1 MTKCST
7 AARFRSTCSIPAPTS
22 GSRNRRRTSKAR
34 GNGERLRCAI
44 FNISYCSSAL
54 FQGMATSAEGSKPAV
69 KVFVATTVMLT
80 FISFWRASAIVLA
93 DLASS
98 AYYAGGDAEKVIG
111 KSAPWFI
118 LGVMLFS
125 YAVRALYIESSSM
138 FVRGG
143 VYRVVKEAMGGTLA
157 KFSVSALLFD
167 YVLTGPIS
175 AVSAGQYLAGFIKD
189 MGDYFHRPLHFS
201 DDHFAAGL
209 AVLVVF
215 YFWWKNTQG
224 MHESSQKALQIMIIT
239 TVMVVILIIWCT
251 ITVLRAPIQLPPSP
265 LQPGVIP
272 LNKESLGWLNGTWFA
287 HLTWII
293 LFVGF
298 GHSVLAM
305 SGEETLAQVN
315 REIEHPKLKNL
326 EKTGLV
332 IFVYSL
338 LFTSLVSVFAV
349 MMIPD
354 KVRPD
359 YFANLIGG
367 IAMYLAGPIVLKL
380 LFHGFVVV
388 VGVLILAGAQ
398 NTSIVGA
405 NGVLNRVAE
414 DGVLTDWFQKPQPKY
429 GTSYRII
436 NMIVGM
442 QLLTIILSKGNVYVL
457 AGLYAFGVI
466 WSFALKSLAVLVLRY
481 TEPENRQWKVPGN
494 VHVGGKEVPLG
505 LILIS
510 AVLLITALVN
520 LFTKS
525 EATIAGVTFSAVFF
539 ALFTYSEHR
548 VAKERHG
555 KPENLDQFRVYGNQ
569 ELGSGALGVRP
580 GNILVA
586 VRDPRN
592 LYYLRDVL
600 RNTDTNRQDVV
611 VMTARLYHRE
621 HSFSG
626 SAVVEASQVFDHYE
640 QELFTAAVAVAEKE
654 GKPVSLLV
662 VPATDVFEA
671 IIVTAQRLDASRI
684 VCGFSNKLTP
694 DEQAK
699 SLGDAWERLPE
710 PRPRLILEIHEPNGK
725 IHEYPL
731 GPHAPRMRTQDLE
744 LMHKVWLD
752 ITSDPKYC
760 GAHHY
765 HIVAVA
771 LEELRRELNSD
782 QRSEILQKLLDEMH
796 RDEAPGRG

>member
-1 MTKCST
+1 MS
-7 AARFRSTCSIPAPTS
+7 SPIDNL
-22 GSRNRRRTSKAR
+22 NR
-34 GNGERLRCAI
+34 
-44 FNISYCSSAL
+44 
-54 FQGMATSAEGSKPAV
+54 PAV

-157 KFSVSALLFD
+157 KISVSALLFD

-175 AVSAGQYLAGFIKD
+175 AVSAGQYLSSFIQD
-189 MGDYFHRPLHFS
+189 MASYSHHPFVHFPENT
-201 DDHFAAGL
+201 FAASF
-209 AVLVVF
+209 AVLIVI

-224 MHESSQKALQIMIIT
+224 IHESSGKALQIMIIT

-251 ITVLRAPIQLPPSP
+251 ITIFRAPIVLPPNP
-265 LQPGVIP
+265 LHPGVVP
-272 LNKESLGWLNGTWFA
+272 LTKESLGWLHNTWIS

-293 LFVGF
+293 VFVGF

-315 REIEHPKLKNL
+315 REIEHPKLRNL

-338 LFTSLVSVFAV
+338 LFTSLVSFFAV
-349 MMIPD
+349 MIIPD
-354 KVRPD
+354 HVRPA
-359 YFANLIGG
+359 YFGNLIGG
-367 IAMYLAGPIVLKL
+367 IAMFLAGPTWARLA
-380 LFHGFVVV
+380 FRGFVVL

-405 NGVLNRVAE
+405 NGVLNRMAE
-414 DGVLTDWFQKPQPKY
+414 DGVLTSAFQKPHPRF
-429 GTSYRII
+429 GTSYRVI
-436 NMIVGM
+436 NLIVIL
-442 QLLTIILSKGNVYVL
+442 QLLTIVLTHGNVFVL

-466 WSFALKSLAVLVLRY
+466 WSFSFMSLAVVVLRY
-481 TEPENRQWKVPGN
+481 KEPGNREWRVPGN
-494 VHVGGKEVPLG
+494 PKIFGKEIPLG
-505 LILIS
+505 LMVVS
-510 AVLLITALVN
+510 VVLFTTALVN

-525 EATIAGVTFSAVFF
+525 EATIAGVSFSAIFF
-539 ALFTYSEHR
+539 GIFTYSEYR
-548 VAKERHG
+548 VKKASVG
-555 KPENLDQFRVYGNQ
+555 KPEGLAQFRVYGNQ
-569 ELGSGALGVRP
+569 EMDSTALGVRP

-586 VRDPRN
+586 VRDPKS
-592 LYYLRDVL
+592 LYYLREVL
-600 RNTDTNRQDVV
+600 RRTDTGKQDVV
-611 VMTARLYHRE
+611 VMTARLYQRE

-626 SAVVEASQVFDHYE
+626 RTVYEANEIFDHYE
-640 QELFTAAVAVAEKE
+640 QELFTSAVALAEKE
-654 GKPVSLLV
+654 GRPVSLLV
-662 VPATDVFEA
+662 VPAADVFEA
-671 IIVTAQRLDASRI
+671 IIMTAQRMNSSRI
-684 VCGFSNKLTP
+684 VCGLSNKLTP

-699 SLGDAWERLPE
+699 LTGDAWEKLPE
-710 PRPRLILEIHEPNGK
+710 PRPRLTIEVHLPDGSVREFA
-725 IHEYPL
+725 L
-731 GPHAPRMRTQDLE
+731 GPHAPRMRPQDVE
-744 LMHKVWLD
+744 LMHKLWLD
-752 ITSDPKYC
+752 VTSDPRYA

-765 HIVAVA
+765 HVVA
-771 LEELRRELNSD
+771 LALQELRRELTSD
-782 QRSEILQKLLDEMH
+782 QRAATLAKLLDEMH
-796 RDEAPGRG
+796 SDDPPSQN

>member
-1 MTKCST
+1 
-7 AARFRSTCSIPAPTS
+7 
-22 GSRNRRRTSKAR
+22 
-34 GNGERLRCAI
+34 
-44 FNISYCSSAL
+44 
-54 FQGMATSAEGSKPAV
+54 MATSAGSKPV
-69 KVFVATTVMLT
+69 IKVFVATTVMLT
-80 FISFWRASAIVLA
+80 FISFWRASAIVLS

-189 MGDYFHRPLHFS
+189 MGVYMHRPLHFS

-209 AVLVVF
+209 AVIVVV

-224 MHESSQKALQIMIIT
+224 MHESSQKALQIMVIT
-239 TVMVVILIIWCT
+239 TVMVVILLIWCT
-251 ITVLRAPIQLPPSP
+251 ITVLRAPIQLPPNP
-265 LQPGVIP
+265 LHLGVVP
-272 LNKESLGWLNGTWFA
+272 LNKESLGWLDTTWFR
-287 HLTWII
+287 HLP
-293 LFVGF
+293 LKLLVSVVAFVGF

-332 IFVYSL
+332 IFIYSL
-338 LFTSLVSVFAV
+338 LFTSLVSFFAV
-349 MMIPD
+349 MIIPD

-367 IAMYLAGPIVLKL
+367 IAVYLAGPESLKL
-380 LFHGFVVV
+380 LFHGFVVL

-414 DGVLTDWFQKPQPKY
+414 DGVLTSWFQKPHNRF

-436 NMIVGM
+436 NLIVGL
-442 QLLTIILSKGNVYVL
+442 QILTIVLSRGNVYLL
-457 AGLYAFGVI
+457 AALYAFGVI
-466 WSFALKSLAVLVLRY
+466 WSFAMKSIAVLVLRF
-481 TEPENRQWKVPGN
+481 TEPGNRAWKVPGN
-494 VHVGGKEVPLG
+494 LHFGKTEVPVG
-505 LILIS
+505 LFLIS
-510 AVLLITALVN
+510 AVLLITAIVN
-520 LFTKS
+520 LFTKYQ
-525 EATIAGVTFSAVFF
+525 ATIAGVIFSAVFF
-539 ALFTYSEHR
+539 TIFTLSERH
-548 VAKERHG
+548 VARERHG
-555 KPENLDQFRVYGNQ
+555 KPEQLDQFRVYGNQ
-569 ELGSGALGVRP
+569 ELGSGAMGVRP

-592 LYYLRDVL
+592 LYYLRQVL
-600 RNTDTNRQDVV
+600 ATTNTIKQDVV
-611 VMTARLYHRE
+611 VMSARLYHRE
-621 HSFSG
+621 PSFGG
-626 SAVVEASQVFDHYE
+626 SSVMEASQVFDHYE

-654 GKPVSLLV
+654 GKPISLLV
-662 VPATDVFEA
+662 VPATDVFDA
-671 IIVTAQRLDASRI
+671 IMVTAQRLDSSRVI
-684 VCGFSNKLTP
+684 CGLSNKLTA

-699 SLGDAWERLPE
+699 LTGDAWERMPE
-710 PRPRLILEIHEPNGK
+710 PRPRLCLEVVAPDGAVR
-725 IHEYPL
+725 EYTI
-731 GPHAPRMRTQDLE
+731 GPHTPRLRPQDVE
-744 LMHKVWLD
+744 LMHKLWLN
-752 ITSDPKYC
+752 ITIDSKFA

-765 HIVAVA
+765 HIVALA
-771 LEELRRELNSD
+771 LEELQRELSTE
-782 QRSEILQKLLDEMH
+782 QRAQLLQKLHEEID
-796 RDEAPGRG
+796 RSGDAGPQN

>member
-1 MTKCST
+1 
-7 AARFRSTCSIPAPTS
+7 
-22 GSRNRRRTSKAR
+22 
-34 GNGERLRCAI
+34 
-44 FNISYCSSAL
+44 
-54 FQGMATSAEGSKPAV
+54 MATAPEGTKPAV

-80 FISFWRASAIVLA
+80 FISFWRASAIVLS

-118 LGVMLFS
+118 LAVMLFS

-189 MGDYFHRPLHFS
+189 IGIYLHRPLEFS

-209 AVLVVF
+209 AVIIVT

-224 MHESSQKALQIMIIT
+224 IHESSQKALQIMAIT
-239 TVMVVILIIWCT
+239 TVMVVILILWCT
-251 ITVLRAPIQLPPSP
+251 ITVLRAPVQLPPNP
-265 LQPGVIP
+265 LHPGVIP
-272 LNKESLGWLNGTWFA
+272 LNKESLGWLNGTWFS
-287 HLTWII
+287 HITWII

-332 IFVYSL
+332 IFLYSL
-338 LFTSLVSVFAV
+338 LFTSLVSFFAV
-349 MMIPD
+349 MIIPD

-367 IAMYLAGPIVLKL
+367 IAMYLVGPTSLKL
-380 LFHGFVVV
+380 LFHGFVVL

-414 DGVLTDWFQKPQPKY
+414 DGVLTSWFQRPHNRY

-436 NMIVGM
+436 NLIVGM
-442 QLLTIILSKGNVYVL
+442 QLLTIVLSLGNVYVL
-457 AGLYAFGVI
+457 AALYAFGVI
-466 WSFALKSLAVLVLRY
+466 WSFAMKSLAVLVLRF
-481 TEPENRQWKVPGN
+481 TEPGNREWKVPGN
-494 VHVGGKEVPLG
+494 LHIGKTEIPVG

-510 AVLLITALVN
+510 GVLFITAVVN
-520 LFTKS
+520 LFTKYQ
-525 EATIAGVTFSAVFF
+525 ATIAGIIFSVAFF
-539 ALFTYSEHR
+539 TIFTISEHH

-555 KPENLDQFRVYGNQ
+555 KPEQLDQFRVYGNQ
-569 ELGSGALGVRP
+569 ELGSGAMGVRP

-592 LYYLRDVL
+592 LYYLRHVL
-600 RNTDTNRQDVV
+600 RHTDTNKQDVV
-611 VMTARLYHRE
+611 VMSARLYHRE

-626 SAVVEASQVFDHYE
+626 SSVLEASQVFDHYE

-654 GKPVSLLV
+654 GKPIHLLV

-671 IIVTAQRLDASRI
+671 IMVTAQRLDSSRV
-684 VCGFSNKLTP
+684 VCGLSNKLTA

-699 SLGDAWERLPE
+699 LTGDAWERLPE
-710 PRPRLILEIHEPNGK
+710 PRPRLILEVYAPDGSTR
-725 IHEYPL
+725 EYAL
-731 GPHAPRMRTQDLE
+731 GPHTPRMRPQDVE
-744 LMHKVWLD
+744 LMHRLWLN
-752 ITSDPKYC
+752 ITADPKFA

-765 HIVAVA
+765 HVMALA
-771 LEELRRELNSD
+771 LEELQRELSTE
-782 QRSEILQKLLDEMH
+782 QRAELLQKLQEEMN
-796 RDEAPGRG
+796 RPNPS

>member
-1 MTKCST
+1 
-7 AARFRSTCSIPAPTS
+7 
-22 GSRNRRRTSKAR
+22 
-34 GNGERLRCAI
+34 
-44 FNISYCSSAL
+44 
-54 FQGMATSAEGSKPAV
+54 MATSVEGSKPAI

-80 FISFWRASAIVLA
+80 FISFWRASAIVLS

-125 YAVRALYIESSSM
+125 YCVRALYIESSSM

-143 VYRVVKEAMGGTLA
+143 VYRVVKEAMGGGLA

-189 MGDYFHRPLHFS
+189 MSVYLHRPLNFS

-209 AVLVVF
+209 AVIVVL

-224 MHESSQKALQIMIIT
+224 MHESSQKALQIMAIT
-239 TVMVVILIIWCT
+239 TVMVVILLIWCA
-251 ITVLRAPIQLPPSP
+251 ITVLRAPIQLPPNP
-265 LQPGVIP
+265 LHAGVIP
-272 LNKESLGWLNGTWFA
+272 LNKESLGWLNGTWFG
-287 HLTWII
+287 HITWII

-332 IFVYSL
+332 IFIYSL
-338 LFTSLVSVFAV
+338 LFTSLVSFFAV
-349 MMIPD
+349 MIIPD

-367 IAMYLAGPIVLKL
+367 IAMYLVGPTSLKL
-380 LFHGFVVV
+380 LFHGFVVL

-414 DGVLTDWFQKPQPKY
+414 DGVLTSWFQKPHNRY

-436 NMIVGM
+436 NLIVGM
-442 QLLTIILSKGNVYVL
+442 QLLTIFLSLGNVYVL
-457 AGLYAFGVI
+457 AALYAFGVI
-466 WSFALKSLAVLVLRY
+466 WSFAMKSIAVLVLRY
-481 TEPENRQWKVPGN
+481 TEPGNRQWKVPGN
-494 VHVGGKEVPLG
+494 LHIGKTEIPVG
-505 LILIS
+505 LIAIS
-510 AVLLITALVN
+510 AVLLITAVVN
-520 LFTKS
+520 LFTKY
-525 EATIAGVTFSAVFF
+525 EATIAGVIFSGVFF
-539 ALFTYSEHR
+539 TIFTLSERH

-555 KPENLDQFRVYGNQ
+555 KPEQLDQFRVYGNQ
-569 ELGSGALGVRP
+569 ELGSGAMGVRT

-592 LYYLRDVL
+592 LYYLRQVL
-600 RNTDTNRQDVV
+600 AHTDTAKQDVV
-611 VMTARLYHRE
+611 VMSARLYHRE

-626 SAVVEASQVFDHYE
+626 SAVMEASQVFDHYE

-654 GKPVSLLV
+654 GKPISLLV

-671 IIVTAQRLDASRI
+671 ILVTAQRLDSFRVI
-684 VCGFSNKLTP
+684 CGLSNKLTA
-694 DEQAK
+694 DEQAR
-699 SLGDAWERLPE
+699 LTGDAWERMAE
-710 PRPRLILEIHEPNGK
+710 PRPRLTLEVCAPDGTVR
-725 IHEYPL
+725 EYAL
-731 GPHAPRMRTQDLE
+731 GPHNPRLRPQDVE
-744 LMHKVWLD
+744 LMHKLWLN
-752 ITSDPKYC
+752 ITSDPKFT

-765 HIVAVA
+765 HIVALA
-771 LEELRRELNSD
+771 LEELQRELSTA
-782 QRSEILQKLLDEMH
+782 QRTELLQKLQEEMD
-796 RDEAPGRG
+796 RSGNAPSPPN

>member
-1 MTKCST
+1 MST
-7 AARFRSTCSIPAPTS
+7 PTQTAQ
-22 GSRNRRRTSKAR
+22 R
-34 GNGERLRCAI
+34 
-44 FNISYCSSAL
+44 
-54 FQGMATSAEGSKPAV
+54 PAV

-80 FISFWRASAIVLA
+80 FISFWRAAAIVLS

-118 LGVMLFS
+118 LAVMLFS

-175 AVSAGQYLAGFIKD
+175 AVSAGQYLAGFIED
-189 MGDYFHRPLHFS
+189 IGRYTHHPIVFS
-201 DDHFAAGL
+201 EDHFAA
-209 AVLVVF
+209 AFALVIVI
-215 YFWWKNTQG
+215 YFWWKNIQG
-224 MHESSQKALQIMIIT
+224 IHESSEKALQIMVIT

-251 ITVLRAPIQLPPSP
+251 ITVFRVPIQIPPNP

-272 LNKESLGWLNGTWFA
+272 INKESVGWLYGSWVT

-332 IFVYSL
+332 IFIYSL
-338 LFTSLVSVFAV
+338 LFTSLVSFFAV
-349 MMIPD
+349 MIIPD

-367 IAMYLAGPIVLKL
+367 ITMYLVGPATLKL
-380 LFHGFVVV
+380 LFHGFVVL

-414 DGVLTDWFQKPQPKY
+414 DGVLTSWFQKPQHKY

-436 NMIVGM
+436 NLVVGL
-442 QLLTIILSKGNVYVL
+442 QLLTIILSRGNVYQL
-457 AGLYAFGVI
+457 AALYAFGVI
-466 WSFALKSLAVLVLRY
+466 WSFAMKSLAVLVLRF
-481 TEPENRQWKVPGN
+481 TEPGHREWKVPGN
-494 VHVGGKEVPLG
+494 LHIGGREIPIG
-505 LILIS
+505 LVAIS
-510 AVLLITALVN
+510 AVLLMTAIVN
-520 LFTKS
+520 VFTKH
-525 EATIAGVTFSAVFF
+525 EATIAGVIFSAVFF
-539 ALFTYSEHR
+539 AIFTYSEHR
-548 VAKERHG
+548 TARERHG
-555 KPENLDQFRVYGNQ
+555 KPENIDQFRVYGNQ
-569 ELGSGALGVRP
+569 ELGSGAMGVRQ

-600 RNTDTNRQDVV
+600 SQTDTTRQDVV
-611 VMTARLYHRE
+611 VMSARLYHRE

-626 SAVVEASQVFDHYE
+626 SNVFEADQIFDHYE
-640 QELFTAAVAVAEKE
+640 QELFTAVVSVAEKV

-662 VPATDVFEA
+662 VPGTDVFEA
-671 IIVTAQRLDASRI
+671 IVVTAQRLDSSVI
-684 VCGFSNKLTP
+684 VCGLSNKLSA

-699 SLGDAWERLPE
+699 LTGDAWERLPE
-710 PRPRLILEIHEPNGK
+710 PRPRLRLEVHAPNGVVR
-725 IHEYPL
+725 EYLL
-731 GPHAPRMRTQDLE
+731 GPHQPRMRPQDLE

-752 ITSDPKYC
+752 ITTDPKYA

-765 HIVAVA
+765 HIVALA
-771 LEELRRELNSD
+771 LEALQKELDSDKRE
-782 QRSEILQKLLDEMH
+782 EILQQLLEDMQKPDGTGH
-796 RDEAPGRG
+796 SGSASD

>member
-1 MTKCST
+1 
-7 AARFRSTCSIPAPTS
+7 
-22 GSRNRRRTSKAR
+22 
-34 GNGERLRCAI
+34 
-44 FNISYCSSAL
+44 
-54 FQGMATSAEGSKPAV
+54 MATAPEGTKPVV

-80 FISFWRASAIVLA
+80 FISFWRASAIVLS

-118 LGVMLFS
+118 LAVMLFS

-175 AVSAGQYLAGFIKD
+175 AVSAGQYLSGFIKD
-189 MGDYFHRPLHFS
+189 LGRQYLHRDLNFS
-201 DDHFAAGL
+201 DNYFAAGL
-209 AVLVVF
+209 AVIVVI

-224 MHESSQKALQIMIIT
+224 IHESSQKALQIMAIT

-251 ITVLRAPIQLPPSP
+251 ITVLRAPIQLPPNP
-265 LQPGVIP
+265 LHAGVVP
-272 LNKESLGWLNGTWFA
+272 LNKDSLGWLNGTWFS
-287 HLTWII
+287 HWIWII
-293 LFVGF
+293 AFVGF

-338 LFTSLVSVFAV
+338 LFTSLVSFFAV
-349 MMIPD
+349 MIIPD

-367 IAMYLAGPIVLKL
+367 IAVYLVGPASLKL
-380 LFHGFVVV
+380 LFHGFVVL

-414 DGVLTDWFQKPQPKY
+414 DGVLTSWFQKPHHRY

-436 NMIVGM
+436 NLIVCM
-442 QLLTIILSKGNVYVL
+442 QLLTIVLSRGDVYQL
-457 AGLYAFGVI
+457 AALYAFGVI
-466 WSFALKSLAVLVLRY
+466 WSFTMKSLAVLVLRF
-481 TEPENRQWKVPGN
+481 TEPGNRAWKVPGN
-494 VHVGGKEVPLG
+494 LHIGKTEVPIG
-505 LILIS
+505 LMIIS
-510 AVLLITALVN
+510 AVLLMTALVN
-520 LFTKS
+520 LFTKYQ
-525 EATIAGVTFSAVFF
+525 ATIAGVIFSIVFF
-539 ALFTYSEHR
+539 AIFTISEHH

-555 KPENLDQFRVYGNQ
+555 KPEQLDQFRVYGNQ
-569 ELGSGALGVRP
+569 ELGSGAMGVRP

-592 LYYLRDVL
+592 LYYLRHVL
-600 RNTDTNRQDVV
+600 SHTHTGKQDVV
-611 VMTARLYHRE
+611 VMSARLYHRE
-621 HSFSG
+621 HSFGG
-626 SAVVEASQVFDHYE
+626 SAVFEASQVFDHYE

-654 GKPVSLLV
+654 GKPISLLV

-671 IIVTAQRLDASRI
+671 IMVTAQRLDSSRVI
-684 VCGFSNKLTP
+684 CGLSNKLTA

-699 SLGDAWERLPE
+699 LTGDAWERLPE
-710 PRPRLILEIHEPNGK
+710 PRPRMTLEVCAPDGTIREFA
-725 IHEYPL
+725 L
-731 GPHAPRMRTQDLE
+731 GPHSPRMRPQDVE
-744 LMHKVWLD
+744 LMHQLWLN
-752 ITSDPKYC
+752 ITADPKFA

-765 HIVAVA
+765 HIVALA
-771 LEELRRELNSD
+771 LEELKRELSTE
-782 QRSEILQKLLDEMH
+782 QRAELLQKLQEEMNVPARDKEEGSELDS
-796 RDEAPGRG
+796 

>member
-1 MTKCST
+1 MSSSIQNVRRP
-7 AARFRSTCSIPAPTS
+7 AA
-22 GSRNRRRTSKAR
+22 
-34 GNGERLRCAI
+34 
-44 FNISYCSSAL
+44 
-54 FQGMATSAEGSKPAV
+54 

-80 FISFWRASAIVLA
+80 FISFWRAAAIVLA

-118 LGVMLFS
+118 LAVMLFS

-175 AVSAGQYLAGFIKD
+175 AVSAGQYLAGFIED
-189 MGDYFHRPLHFS
+189 IGRYLHHPLFFSEDHFS
-201 DDHFAAGL
+201 AVFAVFV
-209 AVLVVF
+209 VL

-224 MHESSQKALQIMIIT
+224 IHESSEKALQIMIVT

-251 ITVLRAPIQLPPSP
+251 ITVFRVPVQMPPNP
-265 LQPGVIP
+265 LHPGVVP
-272 LNKESLGWLNGTWFA
+272 LTRESLGWLHGTWISQ
-287 HLTWII
+287 LTLII
-293 LFVGF
+293 MFVGF

-338 LFTSLVSVFAV
+338 LFTSLVSFFAV
-349 MMIPD
+349 MIIPD

-367 IAMYLAGPIVLKL
+367 ITMYLVGPTPLKL
-380 LFHGFVVV
+380 VFHGFVVL

-414 DGVLTDWFQKPQPKY
+414 DGVLTSWFQKPQKRY

-436 NMIVGM
+436 NLIVGM
-442 QLLTIILSKGNVYVL
+442 QLLTIVLSKGNVYVL

-494 VHVGGKEVPLG
+494 MHIGGKEIPLG
-505 LILIS
+505 LIVIS
-510 AVLLITALVN
+510 AVLLMTALVN
-520 LFTKS
+520 LLTKS
-525 EATIAGVTFSAVFF
+525 EATIAGVVFSAAFF
-539 ALFTYSEHR
+539 AVFTYSEHR

-592 LYYLRDVL
+592 LYYLRDIL
-600 RNTDTNRQDVV
+600 RSTDTMRQDVV

-621 HSFSG
+621 HTFGG
-626 SAVVEASQVFDHYE
+626 SSEVEASQVFDHYD

-662 VPATDVFEA
+662 VPGTDVFEA
-671 IIVTAQRLDASRI
+671 IVVTAQRLESSRI
-684 VCGFSNKLTP
+684 VCGLSNKLTT
-694 DEQAK
+694 DEQGK
-699 SLGDAWERLPE
+699 LTGDAWERLPE
-710 PRPRLILEIHEPNGK
+710 PRPRLAIEIHSPTGSV
-725 IHEYPL
+725 HDYML
-731 GPHAPRMRTQDLE
+731 GPHTPRLRSQDLE
-744 LMHKVWLD
+744 LMHQVWLD
-752 ITSDPKYC
+752 VTSDPRLA

-771 LEELRRELNSD
+771 MEELKRELNSD
-782 QRSEILQKLLDEMH
+782 QRAEVLAKLLDEMH
-796 RDEAPGRG
+796 RDDKPPAQS

>member
-1 MTKCST
+1 
-7 AARFRSTCSIPAPTS
+7 
-22 GSRNRRRTSKAR
+22 
-34 GNGERLRCAI
+34 
-44 FNISYCSSAL
+44 
-54 FQGMATSAEGSKPAV
+54 MATSVGGSKPAIR
-69 KVFVATTVMLT
+69 VFVATTVMLT
-80 FISFWRASAIVLA
+80 FISFWRASAIVLS

-189 MGDYFHRPLHFS
+189 MGVYMHRPLHFS

-209 AVLVVF
+209 AVIVVS

-224 MHESSQKALQIMIIT
+224 MHESSQKALQIMVIT
-239 TVMVVILIIWCT
+239 TVMVVILLIWCT
-251 ITVLRAPIQLPPSP
+251 ITVLRAPIQLPPNP
-265 LQPGVIP
+265 LHPGVIP
-272 LNKESLGWLNGTWFA
+272 LNKESLGWLNGTFFG
-287 HLTWII
+287 HITWII

-332 IFVYSL
+332 IFIYSL
-338 LFTSLVSVFAV
+338 LFTSLVSFFAV
-349 MMIPD
+349 MIIPD

-367 IAMYLAGPIVLKL
+367 IAMYLAGPESLKL
-380 LFHGFVVV
+380 LFHAFVVL

-414 DGVLTDWFQKPQPKY
+414 DGVLTSWFQKPHNRY

-436 NMIVGM
+436 NLIVGL
-442 QLLTIILSKGNVYVL
+442 QLLTIVLSLGNVYVL
-457 AGLYAFGVI
+457 AALYAFGVI
-466 WSFALKSLAVLVLRY
+466 WSFAMKSIAVLVLRF
-481 TEPENRQWKVPGN
+481 TEPGNRAWKVPGN
-494 VHVGGKEVPLG
+494 LHIGKTEFPVG

-510 AVLLITALVN
+510 AVLLITAVVN
-520 LFTKS
+520 LFTKY
-525 EATIAGVTFSAVFF
+525 EATIAGVIFSAVFF
-539 ALFTYSEHR
+539 TIFTISERH

-555 KPENLDQFRVYGNQ
+555 KPEQLDQFRVYGNQ
-569 ELGSGALGVRP
+569 ELGSGAMGVRP

-592 LYYLRDVL
+592 LYYLRQVL
-600 RNTDTNRQDVV
+600 AHTNTGKQDVV
-611 VMTARLYHRE
+611 VMSARLYHRE

-626 SAVVEASQVFDHYE
+626 SAVLEASQVFDHYE

-654 GKPVSLLV
+654 GKPISLLV

-671 IIVTAQRLDASRI
+671 IMVTAQRLDSTRVI
-684 VCGFSNKLTP
+684 CGLSNKLTA

-699 SLGDAWERLPE
+699 LTGDAWERMPE
-710 PRPRLILEIHEPNGK
+710 PRPRLTLEVCAPDGTVREFA
-725 IHEYPL
+725 L
-731 GPHAPRMRTQDLE
+731 GPHNPRLRPQDVE
-744 LMHKVWLD
+744 LMHKLWLD
-752 ITSDPKYC
+752 ITTDPKYA

-765 HIVAVA
+765 HIVALA
-771 LEELRRELNSD
+771 LEELQRELSTE
-782 QRSEILQKLLDEMH
+782 QRAELLQKLQEEMQ
-796 RDEAPGRG
+796 RSKPN

>member
-1 MTKCST
+1 
-7 AARFRSTCSIPAPTS
+7 
-22 GSRNRRRTSKAR
+22 
-34 GNGERLRCAI
+34 
-44 FNISYCSSAL
+44 
-54 FQGMATSAEGSKPAV
+54 MATSVEGTKPAV

-80 FISFWRASAIVLA
+80 FISFWRASAIVLS

-118 LGVMLFS
+118 LAVMLFS

-143 VYRVVKEAMGGTLA
+143 VYRVVKEAMGGGLA

-189 MGDYFHRPLHFS
+189 IGIYLHRPLNFS

-209 AVLVVF
+209 AVIVVL

-224 MHESSQKALQIMIIT
+224 IHESSQKALQIMVVT
-239 TVMVVILIIWCT
+239 TVMVVILILWCT
-251 ITVLRAPIQLPPSP
+251 VTVLRAPVQLPPSP
-265 LQPGVIP
+265 LSPAGAIP
-272 LNKESLGWLNGTWFA
+272 HSKEALGWLYGTPFA
-287 HLTWII
+287 QLTWII

-332 IFVYSL
+332 IFIYSL
-338 LFTSLVSVFAV
+338 LFTSLVSFFAV
-349 MMIPD
+349 MIIPD
-354 KVRPD
+354 SVRPD

-367 IAMYLAGPIVLKL
+367 IAMYLVGPTSLKL
-380 LFHGFVVV
+380 LFHGFVVL

-414 DGVLTDWFQKPQPKY
+414 DGVLTSWFQKPHHRY

-436 NMIVGM
+436 NLIVGM
-442 QLLTIILSKGNVYVL
+442 QLLTIVLSLGNVYVL
-457 AGLYAFGVI
+457 AALYAFGVI
-466 WSFALKSLAVLVLRY
+466 WSFAMKSLAVLVLRF
-481 TEPENRQWKVPGN
+481 TEPGNREWKVPGN
-494 VHVGGKEVPLG
+494 LHIGKTEIPLG
-505 LILIS
+505 LIAIS
-510 AVLLITALVN
+510 AVLFITAVVN
-520 LFTKS
+520 LFTKY
-525 EATIAGVTFSAVFF
+525 EATIAGVIFSAAFF
-539 ALFTYSEHR
+539 TIFTLSEHH

-555 KPENLDQFRVYGNQ
+555 KPEQLDQFRVYGNQ
-569 ELGSGALGVRP
+569 ELGSGAMGVRP
-580 GNILVA
+580 GNVLVA

-592 LYYLRDVL
+592 LYYLRHVL
-600 RNTDTNRQDVV
+600 GHTSTTKQDVV
-611 VMTARLYHRE
+611 VMSARLYHRE
-621 HSFSG
+621 HTFSG
-626 SAVVEASQVFDHYE
+626 STVFDATQVFDHYE

-654 GKPVSLLV
+654 GKPISLLV

-671 IIVTAQRLDASRI
+671 IMVTAQRLDSSRVI
-684 VCGFSNKLTP
+684 CGLSNKLTA

-699 SLGDAWERLPE
+699 LTGDAWERLPE
-710 PRPRLILEIHEPNGK
+710 PRPRLTLEVCAPDGAVR
-725 IHEYPL
+725 EYSL
-731 GPHAPRMRTQDLE
+731 GPHTPRMRAQDVE
-744 LMHKVWLD
+744 LMHKLWLD
-752 ITSDPKYC
+752 ITADPKFA

-765 HIVAVA
+765 HIVALA
-771 LEELRRELNSD
+771 LEELKRELGTE
-782 QRSEILQKLLDEMH
+782 QRAQLLAKLHEEMNH
-796 RDEAPGRG
+796 PNPQ

>member
-1 MTKCST
+1 
-7 AARFRSTCSIPAPTS
+7 
-22 GSRNRRRTSKAR
+22 
-34 GNGERLRCAI
+34 
-44 FNISYCSSAL
+44 
-54 FQGMATSAEGSKPAV
+54 MATSVEGSKPAV

-80 FISFWRASAIVLA
+80 FISFWRASAIVLS

-118 LGVMLFS
+118 LAVMLFS

-175 AVSAGQYLAGFIKD
+175 AVSAGQYFAGFIKD
-189 MGDYFHRPLHFS
+189 IGLYFHRSLNFS

-209 AVLVVF
+209 AVIIVT

-224 MHESSQKALQIMIIT
+224 MHESSQKALQIMAIT

-251 ITVLRAPIQLPPSP
+251 ITVLRAPVVQLPPNP
-265 LQPGVIP
+265 LHPGVIP
-272 LNKESLGWLNGTWFA
+272 LNKESLGWLYGTWFS
-287 HLTWII
+287 HITWIL

-332 IFVYSL
+332 IFIYSL
-338 LFTSLVSVFAV
+338 LFTGLVSFFAV
-349 MMIPD
+349 MIIPD

-367 IAMYLAGPIVLKL
+367 IAMYLAGPQSLKL
-380 LFHGFVVV
+380 IFHGFVVL

-414 DGVLTDWFQKPQPKY
+414 DGVLTSWFQRPHHRY

-436 NMIVGM
+436 NLIVVM
-442 QLLTIILSKGNVYVL
+442 QLLTIVLSLGNVYVL
-457 AGLYAFGVI
+457 AALYAFGVI
-466 WSFALKSLAVLVLRY
+466 WSFAMKSLAVLVLRF
-481 TEPENRQWKVPGN
+481 TEPGNREWKVPGN
-494 VHVGGKEVPLG
+494 LHIGKTEIPLG
-505 LILIS
+505 LIAIS
-510 AVLLITALVN
+510 AVLLITAVVN
-520 LFTKS
+520 LFTKH
-525 EATIAGVTFSAVFF
+525 EATVAGLIFSAVFF
-539 ALFTYSEHR
+539 TIFTLSERH
-548 VAKERHG
+548 VTKERHG
-555 KPENLDQFRVYGNQ
+555 KPEQLDQFRVYGNQ
-569 ELGSGALGVRP
+569 ELGSGAMGVRP

-592 LYYLRDVL
+592 LYYLRQVL
-600 RNTDTNRQDVV
+600 ARTDTAKQDVV
-611 VMTARLYHRE
+611 VMSARLYHRE
-621 HSFSG
+621 HSFTG
-626 SAVVEASQVFDHYE
+626 STVFEASEVFDHYE

-654 GKPVSLLV
+654 GKPIHLLV

-671 IIVTAQRLDASRI
+671 IMVTAQRLGSSRV
-684 VCGFSNKLTP
+684 VCGLSNKLSP

-699 SLGDAWERLPE
+699 LTGDAWERLPE
-710 PRPRLILEIHEPNGK
+710 PRPRLTMEVYAPDGTVR
-725 IHEYPL
+725 EYSL
-731 GPHAPRMRTQDLE
+731 GPHAPRLRPQDVE
-744 LMHKVWLD
+744 LMHKLWLD
-752 ITSDPKYC
+752 ITADPKFA

-765 HIVAVA
+765 HIIALA
-771 LEELRRELNSD
+771 LEELKRELSTE
-782 QRSEILQKLLDEMH
+782 QKAQLLAKLQEEINNDGGSCSSQK
-796 RDEAPGRG
+796 PN

>member
-1 MTKCST
+1 
-7 AARFRSTCSIPAPTS
+7 
-22 GSRNRRRTSKAR
+22 
-34 GNGERLRCAI
+34 
-44 FNISYCSSAL
+44 
-54 FQGMATSAEGSKPAV
+54 MATSPEGTKPAV

-80 FISFWRASAIVLA
+80 FISFWRASAIVLS

-118 LGVMLFS
+118 LAVMLFS

-189 MGDYFHRPLHFS
+189 IGVYLHRPLNFS

-209 AVLVVF
+209 AVIIVI

-224 MHESSQKALQIMIIT
+224 IHESSQKALQIMAIT
-239 TVMVVILIIWCT
+239 TVMVVLLIIWCT
-251 ITVLRAPIQLPPSP
+251 ITVLRAPIVLPPNP
-265 LQPGVIP
+265 LHPGVVP
-272 LNKESLGWLNGTWFA
+272 LNKESLGWLNGTWFS
-287 HLTWII
+287 HITWII

-332 IFVYSL
+332 IFIYSL
-338 LFTSLVSVFAV
+338 LFTSLVSFFAV
-349 MMIPD
+349 MIIPD
-354 KVRPD
+354 SVRPN

-367 IAMYLAGPIVLKL
+367 LAVYLVGPTSLKL
-380 LFHGFVVV
+380 LFHGFVVL

-414 DGVLTDWFQKPQPKY
+414 DGVLTSWFQKPHNRY

-436 NMIVGM
+436 NLIVCM
-442 QLLTIILSKGNVYVL
+442 QMLTIFLSLGNVYVL
-457 AGLYAFGVI
+457 AALYAFGVI
-466 WSFALKSLAVLVLRY
+466 WSFAMKSLAVLVLRF
-481 TEPENRQWKVPGN
+481 TEPGNREWKVPGN
-494 VHVGGKEVPLG
+494 LHFGKTEIPVGL
-505 LILIS
+505 LLIS
-510 AVLLITALVN
+510 AVLLVTAIVN
-520 LFTKS
+520 LFTKY
-525 EATIAGVTFSAVFF
+525 EATIAGVIFSAFF
-539 ALFTYSEHR
+539 FTIFTISERH

-555 KPENLDQFRVYGNQ
+555 KPEQLDQFRVYGNQ
-569 ELGSGALGVRP
+569 ELGSGAMGVRP

-592 LYYLRDVL
+592 LYYLRNVL
-600 RNTDTNRQDVV
+600 SHTNTSKQDVV
-611 VMTARLYHRE
+611 VMSARLYHRE

-626 SAVVEASQVFDHYE
+626 SAVFEASQVFDHYE

-654 GKPVSLLV
+654 GKPISLLV

-671 IIVTAQRLDASRI
+671 IILTAQRLDSTRV
-684 VCGFSNKLTP
+684 VCGLSNKLTA

-699 SLGDAWERLPE
+699 LTGDAWERLPE
-710 PRPRLILEIHEPNGK
+710 PRPRLTLEVCAPDGTIREFS
-725 IHEYPL
+725 L
-731 GPHAPRMRTQDLE
+731 GPHSPRMRPQDVE
-744 LMHKVWLD
+744 LMHRLWLN
-752 ITSDPKYC
+752 ITADPKFA

-765 HIVAVA
+765 HVVALA
-771 LEELRRELNSD
+771 LEELQRELSTD
-782 QRSEILQKLLDEMH
+782 QRAELLQKLLEEMNH
-796 RDEAPGRG
+796 PNPS

>member
-1 MTKCST
+1 
-7 AARFRSTCSIPAPTS
+7 
-22 GSRNRRRTSKAR
+22 
-34 GNGERLRCAI
+34 
-44 FNISYCSSAL
+44 
-54 FQGMATSAEGSKPAV
+54 MATAPEGTKPAV

-80 FISFWRASAIVLA
+80 FISFWRAAAIVLS

-118 LGVMLFS
+118 LAVMLFS

-175 AVSAGQYLAGFIKD
+175 AVVAGQYLAGFIED
-189 MGDYFHRPLHFS
+189 VARYMGHPITKFPENT
-201 DDHFAAGL
+201 FAACFG
-209 AVLVVF
+209 AIVAI
-215 YFWWKNTQG
+215 YFWRKNTQG
-224 MHESSQKALQIMIIT
+224 LHESSQKAVQIMIIT

-251 ITVLRAPIQLPPSP
+251 VTALKVPVHLPPSP
-265 LQPGVIP
+265 LKPGVVL
-272 LNKESLGWLNGTWFA
+272 LNKESLGWLYGTWIS
-287 HLTWII
+287 HLTIII

-315 REIEHPKLKNL
+315 REIAHPKLKNL

-338 LFTSLVSVFAV
+338 LFTSLVSFFAV
-349 MMIPD
+349 MIIPD
-354 KVRPD
+354 NVRPA
-359 YFANLIGG
+359 YFGNLIGG
-367 IAMYLAGPIVLKL
+367 ISVFLVGPQWARLG
-380 LFHGFVVV
+380 FHGFVVL

-414 DGVLTDWFQKPQPKY
+414 DGVLTAAFQKPHPRF

-436 NMIVGM
+436 NLIVGL
-442 QLLTIILSKGNVYVL
+442 QLLTIVLTRGNVFTL

-466 WSFALKSLAVLVLRY
+466 WSFAMMSLAVLVLRHK
-481 TEPENRQWKVPGN
+481 EPGGRLWKVPGN
-494 VHVGGKEVPLG
+494 IHIGQREIPVGV
-505 LILIS
+505 ILIS
-510 AVLLITALVN
+510 AVLFTTAIVN
-520 LFTKS
+520 LLTKR
-525 EATIAGVTFSAVFF
+525 EATIGGVAFSVLFF
-539 ALFTYSEHR
+539 IVFTYSERR
-548 VAKERHG
+548 VARERKG
-555 KPENLDQFRVYGNQ
+555 RPEQLDQFRVYGNQ
-569 ELGSGALGVRP
+569 ELGSGAMGVRP

-592 LYYLRDVL
+592 LYYLRNVL
-600 RNTDTNRQDVV
+600 SRTNTAKQDVV
-611 VMTARLYHRE
+611 VMSARLYHRE

-626 SAVVEASQVFDHYE
+626 SSVFEASQVFDNYE

-654 GKPVSLLV
+654 GKPIHLLV

-671 IIVTAQRLDASRI
+671 IMVTAQRLDSSRV
-684 VCGFSNKLTP
+684 VCGLSNKLTA

-699 SLGDAWERLPE
+699 LTGDAWERLPE
-710 PRPRLILEIHEPNGK
+710 PRPRLILEVVAADGTSR
-725 IHEYPL
+725 EYAL
-731 GPHAPRMRTQDLE
+731 GPHTPRMRPQDVE
-744 LMHKVWLD
+744 LMHRLWLN
-752 ITSDPKYC
+752 ITADPKFA

-765 HIVAVA
+765 HVMALA
-771 LEELRRELNSD
+771 LEELQRELSTE
-782 QRSEILQKLLDEMH
+782 QRAQLLQKLQEEMN
-796 RDEAPGRG
+796 RPNPS

>member
-1 MTKCST
+1 MS
-7 AARFRSTCSIPAPTS
+7 SSVP
-22 GSRNRRRTSKAR
+22 NVRR
-34 GNGERLRCAI
+34 
-44 FNISYCSSAL
+44 
-54 FQGMATSAEGSKPAV
+54 PAV

-118 LGVMLFS
+118 LAVMLFS
-125 YAVRALYIESSSM
+125 YCVRALYIESSSM

-175 AVSAGQYLAGFIKD
+175 AVSAGQYLAGFIEDIGK
-189 MGDYFHRPLHFS
+189 YVHHPLVFSEDHFS
-201 DDHFAAGL
+201 AGFAIL
-209 AVLVVF
+209 IVV
-215 YFWWKNTQG
+215 YFWWKNIQG
-224 MHESSQKALQIMIIT
+224 MHESSEKALQIMIVT

-251 ITVLRAPIQLPPSP
+251 ITVFSAPIHLPPNP
-265 LQPGVIP
+265 LHPGVVK
-272 LNKESLGWLNGTWFA
+272 LNKESLGWLDGTWIS

-332 IFVYSL
+332 IFIYSL
-338 LFTSLVSVFAV
+338 LFTSLVSFYAV
-349 MMIPD
+349 MIIPD
-354 KVRPD
+354 GVRHD

-367 IAMYLAGPIVLKL
+367 IAMYLVGPTVLKL
-380 LFHGFVVV
+380 FFHAFVVL

-414 DGVLTDWFQKPQPKY
+414 DGVLTDWFQKPQRRF

-436 NMIVGM
+436 NLIVGL
-442 QLLTIILSKGNVYVL
+442 QLLTIILSRGNVYVL

-466 WSFALKSLAVLVLRY
+466 WSFALKSLAVLVLRF

-494 VHVGGKEVPLG
+494 FHIGNTEVPLG
-505 LILIS
+505 LIAIS

-525 EATIAGVTFSAVFF
+525 EATIAGVSFSAVFF
-539 ALFTYSEHR
+539 AIFAYSEHR

-600 RNTDTNRQDVV
+600 RTTDTNRQDVV

-626 SAVVEASQVFDHYE
+626 SADVEASQVFDHYE
-640 QELFTAAVAVAEKE
+640 QELFTAAVAVAEKD

-671 IIVTAQRLDASRI
+671 IVVTAQRLDASRI
-684 VCGFSNKLTP
+684 VCGLSNKLTA

-699 SLGDAWERLPE
+699 LTGDAWERLPE
-710 PRPRLILEIHEPNGK
+710 PRPRLIVEIHEPNGK
-725 IHEYPL
+725 VHEYPL

-765 HIVAVA
+765 HIVALA

-782 QRSEILQKLLDEMH
+782 QRAEVLAKLLDEMH
-796 RDEAPGRG
+796 RDELPKGETKPPDC

>member
-1 MTKCST
+1 MS
-7 AARFRSTCSIPAPTS
+7 SSIPS
-22 GSRNRRRTSKAR
+22 VRR
-34 GNGERLRCAI
+34 
-44 FNISYCSSAL
+44 
-54 FQGMATSAEGSKPAV
+54 PAV

-118 LGVMLFS
+118 LAVMLFS

-175 AVSAGQYLAGFIKD
+175 AVSAGQYLAGFIED
-189 MGDYFHRPLHFS
+189 MGKYLHHPLVFSEDYFS
-201 DDHFAAGL
+201 AGFAIL
-209 AVLVVF
+209 IVL
-215 YFWWKNTQG
+215 YFWWKNIQG
-224 MHESSQKALQIMIIT
+224 MHESSEKALQIMIVT

-251 ITVLRAPIQLPPSP
+251 ITVFSAPVHLPPNP
-265 LQPGVIP
+265 LHPGVVK
-272 LNKESLGWLNGTWFA
+272 LTKESLGWLHGTWLS

-332 IFVYSL
+332 IFIYSL
-338 LFTSLVSVFAV
+338 LFTSLVSFFAV
-349 MMIPD
+349 MIIPD
-354 KVRPD
+354 GVRHD

-367 IAMYLAGPIVLKL
+367 IAMYLVGPTPLKL
-380 LFHGFVVV
+380 IFHAFVVL

-414 DGVLTDWFQKPQPKY
+414 DGVLTDWFQKPHSRF
-429 GTSYRII
+429 GTSFRII
-436 NMIVGM
+436 NLIVGL
-442 QLLTIILSKGNVYVL
+442 QLLTIILSRGNVYVL

-494 VHVGGKEVPLG
+494 LHIGGREVPVG

-548 VAKERHG
+548 VTKQRHG

-592 LYYLRDVL
+592 LYYLREVL
-600 RNTDTNRQDVV
+600 RNTDTTRQDLV

-626 SAVVEASQVFDHYE
+626 SAQVETSQVFDHYE

-671 IIVTAQRLDASRI
+671 IIVTAQRLDSSKI
-684 VCGFSNKLTP
+684 VCGRSNKLTP
-694 DEQAK
+694 DEQSK
-699 SLGDAWERLPE
+699 LLGDAWERMPE
-710 PRPRLILEIHEPNGK
+710 PRPRLILEIHEDHGK
-725 IHEYPL
+725 VNEYLL
-731 GPHAPRMRTQDLE
+731 GPHAPRMRPQDLE
-744 LMHKVWLD
+744 LMHQVWLD
-752 ITSDPKYC
+752 ITSDPKYA

-782 QRSEILQKLLDEMH
+782 QRAEVLAKLLDEMH
-796 RDEAPGRG
+796 RDCPPKAEG

>member
-1 MTKCST
+1 
-7 AARFRSTCSIPAPTS
+7 
-22 GSRNRRRTSKAR
+22 
-34 GNGERLRCAI
+34 
-44 FNISYCSSAL
+44 
-54 FQGMATSAEGSKPAV
+54 MATSVEGSKPAV
-69 KVFVATTVMLT
+69 RVFVATTVMLT
-80 FISFWRASAIVLA
+80 FISFWRAAAIVLA

-118 LGVMLFS
+118 LAVMLFS
-125 YAVRALYIESSSM
+125 YAVRALYIESSAM

-189 MGDYFHRPLHFS
+189 IGEYLHRPLHFS

-209 AVLVVF
+209 AVAVVI

-224 MHESSQKALQIMIIT
+224 IHESSQKALQIMAIT

-251 ITVLRAPIQLPPSP
+251 FAVLRAPVQLPPSP
-265 LQPGVIP
+265 LHSGVIP
-272 LNKESLGWLNGTWFA
+272 LNKESLGWLNGTWFS

-332 IFVYSL
+332 IFIYSL
-338 LFTSLVSVFAV
+338 LFTSLVSFFAA
-349 MMIPD
+349 MIIPD
-354 KVRPD
+354 NVRPNF
-359 YFANLIGG
+359 FANLIGG
-367 IAMYLAGPIVLKL
+367 IAMYLPGPLSLKL
-380 LFHGFVVV
+380 LFHGFVVL

-414 DGVLTDWFQKPQPKY
+414 DGVLTSWFQKPHSRY
-429 GTSYRII
+429 GTSFRII
-436 NMIVGM
+436 NLIVGM
-442 QLLTIILSKGNVYVL
+442 QLLTIILSLGNVYVL
-457 AGLYAFGVI
+457 AALYAFGVI
-466 WSFALKSLAVLVLRY
+466 WSFAMKSLAVLVLRF
-481 TEPENRQWKVPGN
+481 TEPSNREWKVPGN
-494 VHVGGKEVPLG
+494 LHVGKTEIPIG
-505 LILIS
+505 LIAIS
-510 AVLLITALVN
+510 AVLFITAIVN
-520 LFTKS
+520 LFTKY
-525 EATIAGVTFSAVFF
+525 EATIAGVIFSAAFFTVFT
-539 ALFTYSEHR
+539 LSEHH

-555 KPENLDQFRVYGNQ
+555 KPEQLDQFRVYSNQ
-569 ELGSGALGVRP
+569 ELGSGAMGVRP

-592 LYYLRDVL
+592 LNYLRHVL
-600 RNTDTNRQDVV
+600 AHTDTTKQDVV
-611 VMTARLYHRE
+611 VMSARLYHRE
-621 HSFSG
+621 HTFSG
-626 SAVVEASQVFDHYE
+626 STVFDASQVFDHYE
-640 QELFTAAVAVAEKE
+640 QELFTAAVAVAEKV
-654 GKPVSLLV
+654 GKPIHLLV

-671 IIVTAQRLDASRI
+671 IMVTAQRLGSSRV
-684 VCGFSNKLTP
+684 VCGLSNKLSA

-699 SLGDAWERLPE
+699 LTGDAWERLPE
-710 PRPRLILEIHEPNGK
+710 PRPRLNLEVYARDGTAR
-725 IHEYPL
+725 EYAL
-731 GPHAPRMRTQDLE
+731 GPHAPRMRPQDVE
-744 LMHKVWLD
+744 LMHKLWLN
-752 ITSDPKYC
+752 ITSDPKYA

-765 HIVAVA
+765 HIVALA
-771 LEELRRELNSD
+771 LEELQRELNSE
-782 QRSEILQKLLDEMH
+782 QRAELLQKLDEEMRH
-796 RDEAPGRG
+796 SGAN

>member
-1 MTKCST
+1 
-7 AARFRSTCSIPAPTS
+7 
-22 GSRNRRRTSKAR
+22 
-34 GNGERLRCAI
+34 
-44 FNISYCSSAL
+44 
-54 FQGMATSAEGSKPAV
+54 MATSPEGTKPAV

-80 FISFWRASAIVLA
+80 FISFWRASAIVLS

-118 LGVMLFS
+118 LAVMLFS

-189 MGDYFHRPLHFS
+189 IGVYLHRPLNFS

-209 AVLVVF
+209 AVIIVI

-224 MHESSQKALQIMIIT
+224 IHESSQKALQIMVIT
-239 TVMVVILIIWCT
+239 TVMVVLLIIWCT
-251 ITVLRAPIQLPPSP
+251 ITVLRAPIVLPPNP
-265 LQPGVIP
+265 LHSGVVP
-272 LNKESLGWLNGTWFA
+272 LNKESLGWLNGTWFS
-287 HLTWII
+287 HITWII

-332 IFVYSL
+332 IFIYSL
-338 LFTSLVSVFAV
+338 LFTSLVSFFAV
-349 MMIPD
+349 MIIPD
-354 KVRPD
+354 SVRPN

-367 IAMYLAGPIVLKL
+367 IAVYLVGPTSLKL
-380 LFHGFVVV
+380 LFHGFVVL

-414 DGVLTDWFQKPQPKY
+414 DGVLTSWFQKPHNRY

-436 NMIVGM
+436 NLIICM
-442 QLLTIILSKGNVYVL
+442 QMLTIFLSLGNVYVL
-457 AGLYAFGVI
+457 AALYAFGVI
-466 WSFALKSLAVLVLRY
+466 WSFAMKSLAVLVLRF
-481 TEPENRQWKVPGN
+481 TEPGNREWKVPGN
-494 VHVGGKEVPLG
+494 LHFGKTEIPVGL
-505 LILIS
+505 LLIS
-510 AVLLITALVN
+510 GVLLVTAIVN
-520 LFTKS
+520 LFTKY
-525 EATIAGVTFSAVFF
+525 EATIAGVIFSAFF
-539 ALFTYSEHR
+539 FTIFTISERH

-555 KPENLDQFRVYGNQ
+555 KPEQLDQFRVYGNQ
-569 ELGSGALGVRP
+569 ELGSGAMGVRP

-592 LYYLRDVL
+592 LYYLRNVL
-600 RNTDTNRQDVV
+600 SHTNTSKQDVV
-611 VMTARLYHRE
+611 VMSARLYHRE

-626 SAVVEASQVFDHYE
+626 SAVFEASQVFDHYE

-654 GKPVSLLV
+654 GKPISLLV

-671 IIVTAQRLDASRI
+671 IILTAQRLDSTRVI
-684 VCGFSNKLTP
+684 CGLSNKLTA

-699 SLGDAWERLPE
+699 LTGDAWERLPE
-710 PRPRLILEIHEPNGK
+710 PRPRLTLEVCAPDGTIREFS
-725 IHEYPL
+725 L
-731 GPHAPRMRTQDLE
+731 GPHAPRMRPQDVE
-744 LMHKVWLD
+744 LMHRLWLN
-752 ITSDPKYC
+752 ITADPKFA

-765 HIVAVA
+765 HVVALA
-771 LEELRRELNSD
+771 LEELQRELSTD
-782 QRSEILQKLLDEMH
+782 QRAELLQKLLEEMNH
-796 RDEAPGRG
+796 PNPS

>member
-1 MTKCST
+1 MS
-7 AARFRSTCSIPAPTS
+7 SSVPNI
-22 GSRNRRRTSKAR
+22 RR
-34 GNGERLRCAI
+34 
-44 FNISYCSSAL
+44 
-54 FQGMATSAEGSKPAV
+54 PAV

-118 LGVMLFS
+118 LAVMLFS
-125 YAVRALYIESSSM
+125 YCVRALYIESSSM

-143 VYRVVKEAMGGTLA
+143 VYRVVKEAMGGGLA

-189 MGDYFHRPLHFS
+189 MGVYMHRPLHFS
-201 DDHFAAGL
+201 DDYFAAGL
-209 AVLVVF
+209 AVIVVL

-224 MHESSQKALQIMIIT
+224 MHESSQKALQIMVIT

-251 ITVLRAPIQLPPSP
+251 ITVLRAPIQLPPNP
-265 LQPGVIP
+265 LHTGVIP
-272 LNKESLGWLNGTWFA
+272 LNRESLGWLNGTWFG
-287 HLTWII
+287 HITWII

-332 IFVYSL
+332 IFIYSL
-338 LFTSLVSVFAV
+338 LFTSLVSFFAV
-349 MMIPD
+349 MIIPD
-354 KVRPD
+354 KTRPD

-367 IAMYLAGPIVLKL
+367 IAVYLTGPETLKI
-380 LFHGFVVV
+380 LFHGFVVL

-414 DGVLTDWFQKPQPKY
+414 DGVLTSWFQKPHHRF

-436 NMIVGM
+436 NLIVGL
-442 QLLTIILSKGNVYVL
+442 QLLTIVLSLGNVYVL
-457 AGLYAFGVI
+457 AALYAFGVI
-466 WSFALKSLAVLVLRY
+466 WSFAMKSIAVLVLRY
-481 TEPENRQWKVPGN
+481 TEPGNRAWKVPGN
-494 VHVGGKEVPLG
+494 LHIGKTEIPLG
-505 LILIS
+505 LIATS
-510 AVLLITALVN
+510 AVLLITAVVN
-520 LFTKS
+520 LFTKYQ
-525 EATIAGVTFSAVFF
+525 ATIAGVMFSGVFF
-539 ALFTYSEHR
+539 TIFTLSERH

-555 KPENLDQFRVYGNQ
+555 KPEQLDQFRVYGNQ
-569 ELGSGALGVRP
+569 ELGSGAMGVRP

-592 LYYLRDVL
+592 LYYLRQVL
-600 RNTDTNRQDVV
+600 SRTVTTKQDVV
-611 VMTARLYHRE
+611 VMSARLYHRE
-621 HSFSG
+621 HSFGG
-626 SAVVEASQVFDHYE
+626 SSVMEASQVFDHYE
-640 QELFTAAVAVAEKE
+640 QELFTAAVSVAEKE
-654 GKPVSLLV
+654 GKPISLLV
-662 VPATDVFEA
+662 VPATDVFDA
-671 IIVTAQRLDASRI
+671 IMVTAQRLGSVRVI
-684 VCGFSNKLTP
+684 CGLSNKLTA

-699 SLGDAWERLPE
+699 LTGDAWERMPE
-710 PRPRLILEIHEPNGK
+710 PRPRLTLEVAAPDGTVR
-725 IHEYPL
+725 EYTI
-731 GPHAPRMRTQDLE
+731 GPHTPRLRPQDVE
-744 LMHKVWLD
+744 LMHKLWLN
-752 ITSDPKYC
+752 ITTDPKYA

-765 HIVAVA
+765 HIVALA
-771 LEELRRELNSD
+771 LEELQRELSTE
-782 QRSEILQKLLDEMH
+782 QRAQLLQKLLEEMN
-796 RDEAPGRG
+796 RSKEEPEN

>member
-1 MTKCST
+1 
-7 AARFRSTCSIPAPTS
+7 
-22 GSRNRRRTSKAR
+22 
-34 GNGERLRCAI
+34 
-44 FNISYCSSAL
+44 
-54 FQGMATSAEGSKPAV
+54 MATSVEGSKPAI

-80 FISFWRASAIVLA
+80 FISFWRASAIVLS

-189 MGDYFHRPLHFS
+189 MGVYMHRPLHFS

-209 AVLVVF
+209 AVIVVL

-224 MHESSQKALQIMIIT
+224 MHESSQKALQIMAIT
-239 TVMVVILIIWCT
+239 TVMVVILLIWCT
-251 ITVLRAPIQLPPSP
+251 ITVLRAPVIQLPPNP
-265 LQPGVIP
+265 LHSGVVP
-272 LNKESLGWLNGTWFA
+272 LNKESLGWLDTHWFR
-287 HLTWII
+287 HLPLGILTAII
-293 LFVGF
+293 VFVGF

-332 IFVYSL
+332 IFIYSL
-338 LFTSLVSVFAV
+338 LFTSLVSFFAV
-349 MMIPD
+349 MIIPD

-367 IAMYLAGPIVLKL
+367 IAMYLAGPESLKL
-380 LFHGFVVV
+380 LFHGFVVL

-414 DGVLTDWFQKPQPKY
+414 DGVLTSWFQKPHDRF

-436 NMIVGM
+436 NLIVGM
-442 QLLTIILSKGNVYVL
+442 QLLVIVLSLGNVYVL
-457 AGLYAFGVI
+457 AALYAFGVI
-466 WSFALKSLAVLVLRY
+466 WSFAMKSIAVLVLRF
-481 TEPENRQWKVPGN
+481 TEPGNRQWKVPGN
-494 VHVGGKEVPLG
+494 FHIGKTEVPVG
-505 LILIS
+505 LVLIS
-510 AVLLITALVN
+510 AVLLITAVVN
-520 LFTKS
+520 LFTKYQ
-525 EATIAGVTFSAVFF
+525 ATIAGVIFSAVFF
-539 ALFTYSEHR
+539 TIFTISEHH

-555 KPENLDQFRVYGNQ
+555 KPEQLDQFRVYGNQ
-569 ELGSGALGVRP
+569 ELGSGAMGVRP

-592 LYYLRDVL
+592 LYYLRQVL
-600 RNTDTNRQDVV
+600 AHTATAKQDVV
-611 VMTARLYHRE
+611 VMSARLYHRE

-626 SAVVEASQVFDHYE
+626 SAVLEASQVFDHYE

-654 GKPVSLLV
+654 GKPISLLV

-671 IIVTAQRLDASRI
+671 IMVTAQRLDSSRV
-684 VCGFSNKLTP
+684 VCGLSNKLSA

-699 SLGDAWERLPE
+699 LTGDAWERMPE
-710 PRPRLILEIHEPNGK
+710 PRPRLCLEVCAPDGTVR
-725 IHEYPL
+725 EYTI
-731 GPHAPRMRTQDLE
+731 GPHNPRLRPQDVE
-744 LMHKVWLD
+744 LMHKLWLD
-752 ITSDPKYC
+752 ITTDPKYA

-765 HIVAVA
+765 HIVALA
-771 LEELRRELNSD
+771 LEELQRELSTE
-782 QRSEILQKLLDEMH
+782 QRAQLLQKLQEEM
-796 RDEAPGRG
+796 RRSESI

>member
-1 MTKCST
+1 MS
-7 AARFRSTCSIPAPTS
+7 SSVQNI
-22 GSRNRRRTSKAR
+22 RR
-34 GNGERLRCAI
+34 
-44 FNISYCSSAL
+44 
-54 FQGMATSAEGSKPAV
+54 PAV

-118 LGVMLFS
+118 LAVMLFS
-125 YAVRALYIESSSM
+125 YCVRALYIESSSM

-175 AVSAGQYLAGFIKD
+175 AVSAGQYLAGFIEDIGK
-189 MGDYFHRPLHFS
+189 YVHHPLVFSEDHFS
-201 DDHFAAGL
+201 AGFAIL
-209 AVLVVF
+209 IVL
-215 YFWWKNTQG
+215 YFWWKNIQG
-224 MHESSQKALQIMIIT
+224 MHESSEKALQIMIVT

-251 ITVLRAPIQLPPSP
+251 ITVFSAPVHLPPSP
-265 LQPGVIP
+265 LQPGVVK
-272 LNKESLGWLNGTWFA
+272 LTKESLGWLYGTRISR
-287 HLTWII
+287 LTLII

-332 IFVYSL
+332 IFIYSL
-338 LFTSLVSVFAV
+338 LFTSLVSFFAV
-349 MMIPD
+349 MIIPD
-354 KVRPD
+354 SVRPE

-367 IAMYLAGPIVLKL
+367 IAMYLVGPTVLKL
-380 LFHGFVVV
+380 IFHAFVVL

-414 DGVLTDWFQKPQPKY
+414 DGVLTDWFQKPQRRF

-436 NMIVGM
+436 NLIVGL
-442 QLLTIILSKGNVYVL
+442 QLLTIVLSRGNVYVL

-494 VHVGGKEVPLG
+494 FHIGGREVPLG
-505 LILIS
+505 LIAIS

-525 EATIAGVTFSAVFF
+525 EATIAGLTFSVVFF

-548 VAKERHG
+548 VMKERHG

-621 HSFSG
+621 HTFSG

-671 IIVTAQRLDASRI
+671 IIVTAQRLDSSRI

-699 SLGDAWERLPE
+699 LLGDAWERLPE
-710 PRPRLILEIHEPNGK
+710 PRPRLILEIHEPNGR

-731 GPHAPRMRTQDLE
+731 GPHAPRMRPQDIE
-744 LMHKVWLD
+744 LMHQVWLD

-765 HIVAVA
+765 HVVALA

-782 QRSEILQKLLDEMH
+782 QRAEILAKLLDEMH
-796 RDEAPGRG
+796 RNDALKGEKPPDC